1 MTSTVGAWYPP
12 SAGVG
17 GFLLDGQL
25 FTNPPFNVTTM
36 STQHPITPSPEL
48 VLALRD
54 SAPHGIRDAGVSRE
68 LWLIDHAYAAGADM
82 QLDVVLAKLTELHLH
97 SCYADALR
105 DLCRSEAPN
114 DVINL
119 PVLATHSTPQPPA
132 DGELTVNL
140 RMDLSSECLERLCDG
155 LAAAVK
161 PNGGYRALTT
171 DDDISGEFIGEQQVG
186 VEWWLPEH
194 GCDSLENTL
203 DSIKGRLLAAVR
215 DWLPIAVIS
224 TPQPPADGE
233 VAASELVDLAHELRK
248 ASEYLRAGCGWNKA
262 VEAIERAIELI
273 EGGVLQRLAPVAVSE
288 RPWERD
294 GWCDEQGRCWAWHP
308 FDPEN
313 DETGD
318 YWSRI
323 PWHWIDDIGIWSHCL
338 PASALPTPT
347 TEDPNV

>member
-1 MTSTVGAWYPP
+1 MQASANGAWYPP

-36 STQHPITPSPEL
+36 SKQHPITPSPEL

-68 LWLIDHAYAAGADM
+68 LWLIDNAYAAGADM

-140 RMDLSSECLERLCDG
+140 RMDLSSECLKRLCDG

-203 DSIKGRLLAAVR
+203 DSIKGRLFAAVR
-215 DWLPIAVIS
+215 DWLPTAVIS
-224 TPQPPADGE
+224 T
-233 VAASELVDLAHELRK
+233 
-248 ASEYLRAGCGWNKA
+248 
-262 VEAIERAIELI
+262 
-273 EGGVLQRLAPVAVSE
+273 
-288 RPWERD
+288 
-294 GWCDEQGRCWAWHP
+294 
-308 FDPEN
+308 
-313 DETGD
+313 
-318 YWSRI
+318 
-323 PWHWIDDIGIWSHCL
+323 
-338 PASALPTPT
+338 
-347 TEDPNV
+347 